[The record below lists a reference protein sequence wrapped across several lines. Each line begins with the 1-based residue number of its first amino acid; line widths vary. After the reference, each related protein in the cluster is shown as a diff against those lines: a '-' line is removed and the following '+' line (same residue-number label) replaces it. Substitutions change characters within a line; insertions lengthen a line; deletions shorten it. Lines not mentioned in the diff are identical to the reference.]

1 MPTVR
6 VLARAMTNLT
16 QVHTTDMSR
25 DPRYQKLLNSKQ
37 WQEVK
42 AIVWKRANGLC
53 ERCYQEGIEDRGEPY
68 ITPGVDCHHIVPVE
82 SGRTEQEMER
92 LAYDVSNI
100 RLLCVACH
108 IKTHQEMHSFDRE
121 NVQANKQRKRAMFMQ
136 RNDPNYVEPDES
148 DNENKS

>member
-1 MPTVR
+1 
-6 VLARAMTNLT
+6 
-16 QVHTTDMSR
+16 MSR
-25 DPRYQKLLNSKQ
+25 DTRYQKLLNHKR
-37 WQEVK
+37 WAEVK
-42 AIVWKRANGLC
+42 RIVWQRTNGLC
-53 ERCYQEGIEDRGEPY
+53 ERCREEGF

-92 LAYDVSNI
+92 LAYDVSNV

-136 RNDPNYVEPDES
+136 RNDPNYVEHDES

>member
-1 MPTVR
+1 
-6 VLARAMTNLT
+6 
-16 QVHTTDMSR
+16 MSR

-42 AIVWKRANGLC
+42 RMVWQRTNGLC
-53 ERCYQEGIEDRGEPY
+53 ERCLEEGKAAGVEGGW
-68 ITPGVDCHHIVPVE
+68 ITPGVDCHHIIPVE
-82 SGRTEQEMER
+82 SAKTEQEMER
-92 LAYDVSNI
+92 LAYDVNNI

-108 IKTHQEMHSFDRE
+108 IKTHQELRSHCKE

-136 RNDPNYVEPDES
+136 RNDPNYVEPVES